1 MNADQPKRR
10 FPWGWIIAI
19 GLAAV
24 LLYFALRNVDWNE
37 ALETAR
43 GGRVEYLILA
53 AAALA
58 LSYFFRSLRWRVLL
72 SADKPLHPLTT
83 YWGIWVGYLGN
94 SVLPARAGELLRS
107 VMIGRKAG
115 INIGFALAT
124 TLTER
129 IIDAGVLVLIA
140 LVSISALAD
149 VPETLLIGARTMAV
163 VAVVGIAGVL
173 IAPRLEKPL
182 LAALAW
188 LLDKLPLP
196 GGLSAKIDQF
206 AARFLNGMRALQHP
220 GRAAGFAVWT
230 AGAWAVDV
238 VVAWCVGMAFGI
250 ALTAPQIAL
259 LLAAL
264 GLASAAPST
273 PGYVGIYQAV
283 AVSVLTPFGYTDS
296 QAIVFIIAFQ
306 AVSYTMV
313 IACGA
318 LGLWRLNTGGLRLSE
333 AIAEGKRSSL

>member
-1 MNADQPKRR
+1 MSADQPKRR
-10 FPWGWIIAI
+10 VPWGWIIAI
-19 GLAAV
+19 GLAAI

-107 VMIGRKAG
+107 VMIGRKAE

-196 GGLSAKIDQF
+196 SGLSAKIDQF

-313 IACGA
+313 IAFGA

>member
-1 MNADQPKRR
+1 MSADQPKRR
-10 FPWGWIIAI
+10 IPWGWIIAI

-43 GGRVEYLILA
+43 GGRVEYLIMA
-53 AAALA
+53 AGALA

-107 VMIGRKAG
+107 VMIGRKAEF
-115 INIGFALAT
+115 NIGFALAT

-129 IIDAGVLVLIA
+129 IIDAGVL
-140 LVSISALAD
+140 
-149 VPETLLIGARTMAV
+149 
-163 VAVVGIAGVL
+163 

-188 LLDKLPLP
+188 ILGKLPMP
-196 GGLSAKIDQF
+196 AGLSVKIDQF

-220 GRAAGFAVWT
+220 RRAAGFAVWT
-230 AGAWAVDV
+230 AGAWAVDF

-313 IACGA
+313 IAFGA

-333 AIAEGKRSSL
+333 AIAEGKRADT